1 MAAKKHIS
9 ALIRINSSVWS
20 YAFKVPKEVGDAFV
34 SGKDRR
40 VMCTLNEQVTF
51 PCALMGDGAGDYFIN
66 TNQEIRKKLGLDIGS
81 TIRYSLEKDKS
92 TYGMPMPEELGEI
105 LDMDED
111 ANRYFHAFTL
121 GKQRNL
127 IFLVAKPKGSETRLR
142 KAIVI
147 TEFLKDNNG
156 KLDFKALN
164 EAFKLANQK

>member
-1 MAAKKHIS
+1 
-9 ALIRINSSVWS
+9 
-20 YAFKVPKEVGDAFV
+20 
-34 SGKDRR
+34 
-40 VMCTLNEQVTF
+40 MCTLNEQVTF
-51 PCALMGDGAGDYFIN
+51 PWALMGDGAGDYFIN

-111 ANRYFHAFTL
+111 ANRYFHALTL